1 MLDEKQRERLRTA
14 TVELLLA
21 VRTEYLRT
29 PGANPLKH
37 WEQLANRSLSAART
51 SATPEEWA
59 TQLQRRLQIPNM
71 LSSGCS
77 ALMDLV
83 HVVTELKAASAWLAL
98 VEREHGYLMAQT
110 RLIAEQRADARA
122 EAKEKASV

>member
-1 MLDEKQRERLRTA
+1 
-14 TVELLLA
+14 
-21 VRTEYLRT
+21 
-29 PGANPLKH
+29 
-37 WEQLANRSLSAART
+37 
-51 SATPEEWA
+51 
-59 TQLQRRLQIPNM
+59 
-71 LSSGCS
+71 
-77 ALMDLV
+77 MDLV